1 MLTLPMSGRD
11 WDLDPSTST
20 IARVK
25 LQELDFPA
33 ITVCPDWA
41 TDQLAIQSVYN
52 KSVLST
58 PQDQNKNLFSNFQDQ
73 F

>member
-1 MLTLPMSGRD
+1 MFTVTPRD

-41 TDQLAIQSVYN
+41 TDQLAIQTVYN
-52 KSVLST
+52 MSVIIL
-58 PQDQNKNLFSNFQDQ
+58 
-73 F
+73 